1 MPGVPRELAEHTLNV
16 DPADMTP
23 LKKPTTEHDLDL
35 TYKPANETKLVDFV
49 PGDSSKQFSIS
60 ANLDPK

>member
-1 MPGVPRELAEHTLNV
+1 MPGVPRELAEHTLNI
-16 DPADMTP
+16 DPKFKSAD
-23 LKKPTTEHDLDL
+23 
-35 TYKPANETKLVDFV
+35 ETKLVDFV

>member
-16 DPADMTP
+16 DPADMTH
-23 LKKPTTEHDLDL
+23 LKKPTTEHDPTLKFKSPDD
-35 TYKPANETKLVDFV
+35 TRMVDFV